1 MTFIDNLRRHY
12 LSGSL
17 LLRLIYI
24 NVAVFLIVRLL
35 MIVSFF
41 GGFET
46 GSLMQWLAVPAT
58 WVELLFKPWTL
69 LSYQFTH
76 SDFWHIFFNLIW
88 FYWLGRIFME
98 FFTPKQLTALYILGG
113 IAGGLMF
120 TAACSVVP
128 ALSGAWLIGASASIL
143 AIVVAT
149 AIYTPDYRINL
160 LFLGSVAL
168 KWVVAA
174 YILLDLLSLDSSNM
188 GGSIAH
194 LGGALMG
201 VAWGVSIKRGHDL
214 TAWLNAFID
223 SLVALFSRKKAERDN
238 AKKARPNR
246 GNYQAST
253 PDPVDTADE
262 EYRSKEAK
270 LDAALKKIKETG
282 YSALTDE
289 EKEILFSFS
298 RKK

>member
-1 MTFIDNLRRHY
+1 M
-12 LSGSL
+12 
-17 LLRLIYI
+17 
-24 NVAVFLIVRLL
+24 IVRLL